1 MKILIKDQSGTTQ
14 YTHDVHVPFGS
25 CNSDKKSKSAT
36 PLRTPGIS
44 GLKSQN
50 LKPPDLS

>member
-25 CNSDKKSKSAT
+25 DKKSKSAT
-36 PLRTPGIS
+36 PLSTMVSVSTVQPS
-44 GLKSQN
+44 EVSM
-50 LKPPDLS
+50 